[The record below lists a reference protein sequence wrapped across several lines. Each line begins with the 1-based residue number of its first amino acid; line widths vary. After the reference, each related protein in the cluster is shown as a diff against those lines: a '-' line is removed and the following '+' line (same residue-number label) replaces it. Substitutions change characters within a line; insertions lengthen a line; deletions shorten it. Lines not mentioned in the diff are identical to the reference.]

1 MKETDKLILILEN
14 CLAEDKGKIDDLTV
28 EFSKF
33 CLFVNKPKVPTNFIK
48 EKYCKFYF
56 FII

>member
-1 MKETDKLILILEN
+1 MKEIDRLILKLEN

-33 CLFVNKPKVPTNFIK
+33 NFFVNKPKVPTNFIK
-48 EKYCKFYF
+48 EKYCKFNF

>member
-1 MKETDKLILILEN
+1 MKEIDKLILKLEN

-33 CLFVNKPKVPTNFIK
+33 NFFVNKPKVPTNFIK